1 MTGIP
6 KPPEEIPGEGQNNTT
21 TGWDALRED
30 PAGIEEEV
38 QEAPETPVGTDSSAE
53 VTPEPSEPEMYSGP
67 LEQAPVF
74 DLGHDS
80 APSGLFFSD
89 VVAIAEKSIGQKSET
104 SEGDPATL
112 VIFGDVCVPVYK
124 NSTPEELKKL
134 EVAWARAMRGH
145 CDQQIRI
152 FDQNDTDEYVRG
164 FRPFDVYPLAV
175 SLDNVSEE
183 LLATEAQEDED
194 QRNAGN
200 RSIRDADAIIN
211 RKEKYEKLKK
221 ELWDVKVIFNDMEG
235 TGVELPP
242 NFFGDRDNPRLAPQ
256 CETVFEAEGVMY
268 VSWAIIWAKLMQQRL
283 DSDEAATI
291 KRVAGE
297 TLEELG
303 IKVNT
308 SDPLFNAVTRYL
320 LPGTEQNWEHSQEL
334 LEWYNEVRERQ
345 SGYRS
350 PLPPQAQ

>member
-1 MTGIP
+1 MPGIP
-6 KPPEEIPGEGQNNTT
+6 KPPERTPDERKNGNVPTDWEEFWRVYRENADAPVNNH
-21 TGWDALRED
+21 
-30 PAGIEEEV
+30 
-38 QEAPETPVGTDSSAE
+38 TDVA
-53 VTPEPSEPEMYSGP
+53 PEPSKPEMYHGP
-67 LEQAPVF
+67 LEKAPVF
-74 DLGHDS
+74 DLGHDP

-89 VVAIAEKSIGQKSET
+89 VVDLAKKTINHDPEAPEKDQV
-104 SEGDPATL
+104 TL
-112 VIFGDVCVPVYK
+112 VIFGGVCVPVYK
-124 NSTPEELKKL
+124 DSDLEKL
-134 EVAWARAMRGH
+134 EAAWARAMRGH
-145 CDQQIRI
+145 YDQQIRV

-164 FRPFDVYPLAV
+164 FRSFDVYPLAV
-175 SLDNVSEE
+175 SLDNVPEKA
-183 LLATEAQEDED
+183 LAAEAQEDED
-194 QRNAGN
+194 QRDAGY

-334 LEWYNEVRERQ
+334 LEWRDEIREQQ

-350 PLPPQAQ
+350 PLPPEAQ

>member
-1 MTGIP
+1 MPGIP
-6 KPPEEIPGEGQNNTT
+6 KPPEGTPDERKNGNVPTDWEEF
-21 TGWDALRED
+21 WRVYRENPD
-30 PAGIEEEV
+30 
-38 QEAPETPVGTDSSAE
+38 TPVNNHTDVA
-53 VTPEPSEPEMYSGP
+53 PEPSEPEMYSGP

-74 DLGHDS
+74 DLGHDP

-89 VVAIAEKSIGQKSET
+89 VVDLAKKTINHDPEAPEKDQV
-104 SEGDPATL
+104 TL
-112 VIFGDVCVPVYK
+112 VIFGGVCVPVYK
-124 NSTPEELKKL
+124 DSDLEKL
-134 EVAWARAMRGH
+134 EAAWARVMRGH

-175 SLDNVSEE
+175 SLDNVSKE
-183 LLATEAQEDED
+183 LLAAEAQEDED
-194 QRNAGN
+194 QRNAGY

-211 RKEKYEKLKK
+211 RKEKYNKLKK

-235 TGVELPP
+235 TGVDLPP

-334 LEWYNEVRERQ
+334 LEWRDEIRKQQ

>member
-1 MTGIP
+1 MPRIP
-6 KPPEEIPGEGQNNTT
+6 KPPEGMQSERKDSSVPTV
-21 TGWDALRED
+21 WDTLQGN
-30 PAGIEEEV
+30 PADIEEEV
-38 QEAPETPVGTDSSAE
+38 QENTDTPVDNPTDIA
-53 VTPEPSEPEMYSGP
+53 PEPSRPEMYSGP

-74 DLGHDS
+74 DLGNDS

-89 VVAIAEKSIGQKSET
+89 VVDLAKKTIEHSSEAP
-104 SEGDPATL
+104 EGDSATL
-112 VIFGDVCVPVYK
+112 VIFGGICVPVYK
-124 NSTPEELKKL
+124 DSDLKKL
-134 EVAWARAMRGH
+134 EAAWARAMRGH
-145 CDQQIRI
+145 YDQQIRV

-164 FRPFDVYPLAV
+164 FRSFDVYPLAV
-175 SLDNVSEE
+175 SLDNVPEKF
-183 LLATEAQEDED
+183 LAAEAREDEAR
-194 QRNAGN
+194 RNAGD
-200 RSIRDADAIIN
+200 RGIQRADAIIN

-256 CETVFEAEGVMY
+256 CETVFEARGVMY

-291 KRVAGE
+291 ERVAGE

-303 IKVNT
+303 IKVDN

-320 LPGTEQNWEHSQEL
+320 LPGPKQRWEHGEALSRWHE
-334 LEWYNEVRERQ
+334 EVCEQQ
-345 SGYRS
+345 SGYGS

>member
-1 MTGIP
+1 MAGIP
-6 KPPEEIPGEGQNNTT
+6 KPPEGTPDERKNGNVPTDWEEF
-21 TGWDALRED
+21 WRVYRENAD
-30 PAGIEEEV
+30 
-38 QEAPETPVGTDSSAE
+38 TPVNNYTE
-53 VTPEPSEPEMYSGP
+53 VTPEPSEPEVYSGP

-89 VVAIAEKSIGQKSET
+89 VVAIAKKAIEQKSKT
-104 SEGDPATL
+104 SEENPAIL
-112 VIFGDVCVPVYK
+112 VIFGGVCVPVYK
-124 NSTPEELKKL
+124 DSDPEKL
-134 EVAWARAMRGH
+134 EAAWARVMRGH
-145 CDQQIRI
+145 YDQQIKVR
-152 FDQNDTDEYVRG
+152 DQYENDFVITNE
-164 FRPFDVYPLAV
+164 YPLV
-175 SLDNVSEE
+175 IKTLDDIPEE
-183 LLATEAQEDED
+183 LLAAEAQEDED
-194 QRNAGN
+194 QRDAGY
-200 RSIRDADAIIN
+200 RSIRYADTIIN
-211 RKEKYEKLKK
+211 RKEKYEKLKE

>member
-1 MTGIP
+1 MPGIP
-6 KPPEEIPGEGQNNTT
+6 KPPEGAPDGRKNGNAPTDWEEFWRVYRGNADTPINNH
-21 TGWDALRED
+21 
-30 PAGIEEEV
+30 
-38 QEAPETPVGTDSSAE
+38 TDVA
-53 VTPEPSEPEMYSGP
+53 PEPSEPEMYHGP
-67 LEQAPVF
+67 LEEAQVF
-74 DLGHDS
+74 DLGNDS

-89 VVAIAEKSIGQKSET
+89 VIDLAKKTIEHSSEAP
-104 SEGDPATL
+104 EGDSATL
-112 VIFGDVCVPVYK
+112 VIFGGICVPVYK
-124 NSTPEELKKL
+124 DSDLEKL
-134 EVAWARAMRGH
+134 EAAWARAMRGH
-145 CDQQIRI
+145 YDQQIRV

-164 FRPFDVYPLAV
+164 FRSFDVYPLAV
-175 SLDNVSEE
+175 SLDNVSKEV
-183 LLATEAQEDED
+183 LAAEAQKDED
-194 QRNAGN
+194 QRDAGY

-283 DSDEAATI
+283 DSDESATI